1 MGRPRRVIDPALPA
15 KPKRVYVRKLTP
27 VQESIVE
34 QPKIVEEPK
43 KRQPYV
49 NRHVRE
55 AKLY

>member
-34 QPKIVEEPK
+34 QPKVVEK

-49 NRHVRE
+49 NRHLHE
-55 AKLY
+55 PKLY